1 MLRSLME
8 LRKILNKLEPK
19 VKRVEVVRGV
29 DNIEFKLK
37 DSSI

>member
-1 MLRSLME
+1 ME

-19 VKRVEVVRGV
+19 IKRVEVIRGA
-29 DNIEFKLK
+29 DDIEFKLT